1 MINTEEEVELP
12 SKVVLVAEETLLN
25 KDLTD
30 FLISWFDDNTD
41 VILVVNLLPDED
53 MKSISEKNYYD
64 IALINVDAS
73 LDSEEL
79 INTLSSYI
87 TEESREM
94 ISNSVTIQ
102 EREEL
107 FAEIEEDLFNTYK
120 ILPLLFYNDN
130 IAINGELTDDLLD
143 GNGNII
149 FRNLTK

>member
-1 MINTEEEVELP
+1 
-12 SKVVLVAEETLLN
+12 
-25 KDLTD
+25 
-30 FLISWFDDNTD
+30 
-41 VILVVNLLPDED
+41 

-107 FAEIEEDLFNTYK
+107 FAEIEEELFNNYRV
-120 ILPLLFYNDN
+120 LPLLFYNNTIAVNDTEDEN
-130 IAINGELTDDLLD
+130 ILD
-143 GNGNII
+143 GNGNIDFSAI
-149 FRNLTK
+149 K

>member
-1 MINTEEEVELP
+1 
-12 SKVVLVAEETLLN
+12 
-25 KDLTD
+25 
-30 FLISWFDDNTD
+30 
-41 VILVVNLLPDED
+41 